1 MDRMT
6 ISDLI
11 EKLRN
16 DTRIMVY
23 PKNLEFNKLSDADK
37 WILDFRTFD
46 YFENNLKEQEEE
58 IINNSEVAY
67 FEVCNNSIIVYI

>member
-1 MDRMT
+1 MNKMT
-6 ISDLI
+6 VLDLI
-11 EKLRN
+11 EHLRY
-16 DTRIMVY
+16 DTRIIVY
-23 PKNLEFNKLSDADK
+23 PKNLEFKNMSDAFK

-67 FEVCNNSIIVYI
+67 FEVSNNGIVVYI

>member
-11 EKLRN
+11 EKLRY
-16 DTRIMVY
+16 DTRIIAY
-23 PKNLEFNKLSDADK
+23 PKNLEFDNLSVSYK

-46 YFENNLKEQEEE
+46 YFENNLKEQEE

-67 FEVCNNSIIVYI
+67 FEVYDNCIIVFI

>member
-1 MDRMT
+1 MDKMT

-11 EKLRN
+11 EKLRYN
-16 DTRIMVY
+16 TRIIVY
-23 PKNLEFNKLSDADK
+23 PKNLEFKKLSDTYK
-37 WILDFRTFD
+37 WILDFMTFN

-67 FEVCNNSIIVYI
+67 FEVSNNGIIVYI

>member
-67 FEVCNNSIIVYI
+67 FEVSNNGIIVYI

>member
-1 MDRMT
+1 MNKMT

-11 EKLRN
+11 EHLRY
-16 DTRIMVY
+16 DTRIIVY
-23 PKNLEFNKLSDADK
+23 PKNLEFNNMSDAFK

-46 YFENNLKEQEEE
+46 YFENDLEEQEEE

-67 FEVCNNSIIVYI
+67 FEFSNNGIVVYI

>member
-1 MDRMT
+1 MDRMI

-11 EKLRN
+11 EKLRYN
-16 DTRIMVY
+16 TRIIVY
-23 PKNLEFNKLSDADK
+23 PKNVEFNKLSDTYE
-37 WILDFRTFD
+37 WILDFMTFD

-67 FEVCNNSIIVYI
+67 FEVCNNGIIVYI

>member
-11 EKLRN
+11 GKLRYN
-16 DTRIMVY
+16 TRIIVY
-23 PKNLEFNKLSDADK
+23 PKTLEFKKFSDTYK
-37 WILDFRTFD
+37 WILDFMTFD
-46 YFENNLKEQEEE
+46 YFENHMKEQEE

-67 FEVCNNSIIVYI
+67 FEICNNGIVVFI